1 MEASMMMSIATWKS
15 FAMSTVAGLI
25 LLTIGGAARAG
36 TEEEAKALFVKFV
49 TAQNA
54 HDLKTVGEILHDS
67 PQFLWIT
74 RDPQSGRPAP
84 FWGRDAALKRFEQYY
99 QGTWMLE
106 PKLDEVKVTE
116 LSPSVA
122 QLLAPTAISIGPA
135 GQSAQPRL
143 FLLNQI
149 YVKTAA
155 GWKLASIFPVLVP

>member
-1 MEASMMMSIATWKS
+1 MKIS
-15 FAMSTVAGLI
+15 VARSHTHALRRTP
-25 LLTIGGAARAG
+25 LGAARAG
-36 TEEEAKALFVKFV
+36 TEEEVKALFVKFV

-54 HDLKTVGEILHDS
+54 HDLKTVGEILQDS

-106 PKLDEVKVTE
+106 LKLDEVKITK
-116 LSPSVA
+116 LSPDVA
-122 QLLAPTAISIGPA
+122 QVFAPTAISIGPA
-135 GQSAQPRL
+135 GQPAQPRL
-143 FLLNQI
+143 FMLNQI